1 MASNRL
7 SALVTVLVVSLGL
20 TSVGCAAEVDP
31 NGEPVVDEAQT
42 GESAEAF
49 SSATNFTARGT
60 GYYPDSS
67 ALEGGFVDRR
77 GKRLTT
83 LQQYLAGN
91 AAYVAVAMD
100 SRAFPYG
107 TKLRIRELE
116 RKYGRSIEFRVVDTG
131 SAFAGKWTSRIDI
144 CTANR
149 TASLD
154 STING
159 SLTIE
164 RLP

>member
-1 MASNRL
+1 MASTRL
-7 SALVTVLVVSLGL
+7 AAFVSVLVGSLAL
-20 TSVGCAAEVDP
+20 SGCAAEVGPD
-31 NGEPVVDEAQT
+31 GEPLIDESQT
-42 GESAEAF
+42 GESTEAF

-67 ALEGGFVDRR
+67 ALEGGFFDRR

-83 LQQYLAGN
+83 LQQFLAGN
-91 AAYVAVAMD
+91 ATYVSVAMD
-100 SRAFPYG
+100 SKAFPYG
-107 TKLRIRELE
+107 TKLRIRELD

-131 SAFAGKWTSRIDI
+131 GAFKGKWTSRIDI

-149 TASLD
+149 TASMD
-154 STING
+154 NTING
-159 SLTIE
+159 TLTID